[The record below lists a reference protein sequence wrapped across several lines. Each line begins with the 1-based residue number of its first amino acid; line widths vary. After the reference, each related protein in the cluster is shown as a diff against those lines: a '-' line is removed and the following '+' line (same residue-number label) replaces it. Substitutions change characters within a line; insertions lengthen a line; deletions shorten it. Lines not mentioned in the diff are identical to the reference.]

1 MSTYNNPKINGIHVL
16 LLGEGGKKKKPD
28 FRFSGRMYYGG
39 KGKIN
44 KIRFHIWPF
53 KCLSLKP

>member
-1 MSTYNNPKINGIHVL
+1 MVSMYYYWGKRGKKKKLIKNL
-16 LLGEGGKKKKPD
+16 KKKKPD

-53 KCLSLKP
+53 KCLGLKP